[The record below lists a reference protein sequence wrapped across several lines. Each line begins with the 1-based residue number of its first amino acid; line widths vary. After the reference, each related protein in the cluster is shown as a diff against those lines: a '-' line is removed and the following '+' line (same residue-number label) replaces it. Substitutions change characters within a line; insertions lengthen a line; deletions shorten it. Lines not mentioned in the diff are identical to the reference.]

1 MKAGHRNNE
10 LVLLKGATGTVLGYR
25 RRGHG
30 CTRRA
35 RGSKLTPMSE
45 QDLNDNKGPLAGF
58 RVLDLSSV
66 VSGPMAAVVL
76 ADQGADVIKIEPP
89 GWGDG
94 IRGLGASRNGL
105 SAIYAMINRNKR
117 SVAINLKVAAG
128 RDLVLALVKDAD
140 VLLQNY
146 RPGKMARL
154 GLDYDALRAIN
165 PNLVYASINGMG
177 EIGPL
182 ADQKVYDY
190 VIQGVSGLL
199 DSHQAGAGAGDLQ
212 LVRTIIYD
220 KVTALTAAQG
230 ITAALLARER
240 GAGGQHVQLS
250 MLDAALYFNWPDL
263 MWNYSFKGQGVNF
276 SPDLADMCEVNE
288 TKDGAVITSYLG
300 ADTSGYDTDQLLQL
314 LAENEIPVGR
324 VNRRRE
330 VVHDAQVQASGSVLE
345 LEHPRGGALLQP
357 RSAVRFDATPT
368 PSPAPSAELGE
379 HTVEVLAEL
388 GLSLDEMQAL
398 AHQGAIG

>member
-1 MKAGHRNNE
+1 MG
-10 LVLLKGATGTVLGYR
+10 
-25 RRGHG
+25 
-30 CTRRA
+30 
-35 RGSKLTPMSE
+35 MSE
-45 QDLNDNKGPLAGF
+45 QDSNEQKGPLAGF

-117 SVAINLKVAAG
+117 SVAINLKVPAG
-128 RDLVLALVKDAD
+128 RDLVLNLVQGAD
-140 VLLQNY
+140 VVLQNY

-154 GLDYDALRAIN
+154 GLDYESLRVLN

-199 DSHQAGAGAGDLQ
+199 DSYQAGADTGDLQ

-230 ITAALLARER
+230 ITAALLAR
-240 GAGGQHVQLS
+240 AS
-250 MLDAALYFNWPDL
+250 A
-263 MWNYSFKGQGVNF
+263 
-276 SPDLADMCEVNE
+276 
-288 TKDGAVITSYLG
+288 
-300 ADTSGYDTDQLLQL
+300 
-314 LAENEIPVGR
+314 
-324 VNRRRE
+324 
-330 VVHDAQVQASGSVLE
+330 AQVANMCSCLCW
-345 LEHPRGGALLQP
+345 
-357 RSAVRFDATPT
+357 TP
-368 PSPAPSAELGE
+368 PSILTGR
-379 HTVEVLAEL
+379 
-388 GLSLDEMQAL
+388 
-398 AHQGAIG
+398 I